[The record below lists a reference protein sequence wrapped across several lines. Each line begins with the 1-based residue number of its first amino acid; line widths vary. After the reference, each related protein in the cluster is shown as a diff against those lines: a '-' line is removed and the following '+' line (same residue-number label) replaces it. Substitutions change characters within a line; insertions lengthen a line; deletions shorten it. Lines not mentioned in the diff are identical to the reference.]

1 MCQRLPMPIHHHTIP
16 SSPRLAIS
24 VAGEGPLVIL
34 VHGLGGDRSTWAHQL
49 EALQH
54 KYTAVSV
61 DLRGYGDSE
70 DPPLPIQFKADFC
83 ADLLAVIDYF
93 NVPRAHL
100 VGLSM
105 GGRVCRTA
113 ALQMPDRVASLTLAN
128 TSPGFD
134 HMTATQLEAFVE
146 ARSGTLEQNG
156 LPPDFGRQQTRA
168 MMAPGAP
175 LSANNVMAQAV
186 DRLRVPNYLS
196 TLRASTLQDRGD
208 RLEDITCP
216 VHIITSDQDTVYPA
230 GVTTA
235 LCQRI
240 PHALHTEIIGAG
252 HISNLEQPDAF
263 NAALMRFLDSL
274 PRENDTHPNLAP
286 QETPCISIGKNSL

>member
-1 MCQRLPMPIHHHTIP
+1 MYKRLPMPIHHHIIP
-16 SSPRLAIS
+16 SSPHIAIS
-24 VAGEGPLVIL
+24 VAGQGPLVIF
-34 VHGLGGDRSTWAHQL
+34 VHGLGGDRSTWTHQL
-49 EALQH
+49 DALQH

-70 DPPLPIQFKADFC
+70 DPPLPIQFKVDFC
-83 ADLLAVIDYF
+83 ADLLAVIDHF
-93 NVPRAHL
+93 NAPRAHL

-105 GGRVCRTA
+105 GGRVCRTT
-113 ALQMPDRVASLTLAN
+113 ALQAPDRVASLTLAN

-134 HMTATQLEAFVE
+134 HMTPTQLDAFVE

-156 LPPDFGRQQTRA
+156 LPADFGKQQALA

-175 LSANNVMAQAV
+175 LSAINAMAQAV
-186 DRLRVPNYLS
+186 DRLRVPNYLG

-216 VHIITSDQDTVYPA
+216 VLLITSDHDTVYPA
-230 GVTTA
+230 SVA
-235 LCQRI
+235 SEMRQRL
-240 PHALHTEIIGAG
+240 PHALHTEIVQAG

-263 NAALMRFLDSL
+263 NAALLRFLDAL
-274 PRENDTHPNLAP
+274 PREDDPRPNPMP
-286 QETPCISIGKNSL
+286 QETACISIGKNSR